1 MTQEPESLKR
11 YPEIQSMWKIYQE
24 LQKFDEEGKQRM
36 LKWVSDRV
44 NYDRVKAREQNER
57 KT

>member
-1 MTQEPESLKR
+1 MTQEPEDLER

-44 NYDRVKAREQNER
+44 NYDHVKAREQNEP